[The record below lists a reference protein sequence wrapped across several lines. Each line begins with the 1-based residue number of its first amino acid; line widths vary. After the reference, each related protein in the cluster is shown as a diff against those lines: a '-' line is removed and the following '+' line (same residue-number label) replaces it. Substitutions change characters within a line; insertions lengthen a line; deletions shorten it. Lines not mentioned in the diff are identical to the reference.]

1 MGECPSR
8 NKQHSLRDRNGIRC
22 GLHAAT
28 AFCPNS
34 LIYLFCGVIRKEKT
48 GRIPNLWTRSLSR
61 FLESEKNETKTTRRK
76 LKSRFT
82 IPAHS
87 ANLSQLSSVSR
98 AFNFQGALKNREKKS
113 LFKTSSATTSPRKAP
128 QQSDNYDE

>member
-1 MGECPSR
+1 MGDCPSR

-34 LIYLFCGVIRKEKT
+34 LIYLFRGVIKKEKT

-76 LKSRFT
+76 LKSRFP

-98 AFNFQGALKNREKKS
+98 AFNFQGALKNREKKKPLQNIIS
-113 LFKTSSATTSPRKAP
+113 NNKPSKSPSTIR
-128 QQSDNYDE
+128 QL